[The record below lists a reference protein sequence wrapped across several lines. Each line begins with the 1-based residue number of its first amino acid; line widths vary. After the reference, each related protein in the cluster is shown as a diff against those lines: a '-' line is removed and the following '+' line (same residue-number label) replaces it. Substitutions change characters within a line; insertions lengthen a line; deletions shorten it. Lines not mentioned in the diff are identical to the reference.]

1 MRRGTLAQRVPLLV
15 HGGGQEMKII
25 DAHMHIGLQSFCDNE
40 NSEFQY
46 DLCSTYDEIIELMD
60 ASDVDMAVILPISHK
75 DFNTKKT
82 ASSL

>member
-1 MRRGTLAQRVPLLV
+1 MR
-15 HGGGQEMKII
+15 II

-60 ASDVDMAVILPISHK
+60 ASDVDMAIILPIPHK
-75 DFNTKKT
+75 DFNTVK
-82 ASSL
+82 ANSYVFEA